1 MTNTWEEVPLA
12 CDPFFCALFRMECTI
27 LSHSIGS
34 RSNLGRQVTFPT
46 KMRQA
51 VEYWVRWKTFQES
64 QALGEWSRGAPLLK
78 AITQPIPAHC
88 LFLPVHGA
96 HRWAGAHSLGGPSTE
111 KIGEHSRLK
120 IQLFFIFFFYF
131 FFPIICSSLFGCHG
145 YTNTSA
151 GTFVTAMWRWVLRS
165 EKPPEEEGQQQPPG
179 LAPTLQE
186 AAPAAVLGQH
196 PTAGQTIAQ
205 VNGEANVYLSVCFE
219 RKYKKKFKKEKPMLL
234 TRQLGPLPPAMLV
247 FPYSGPMGGHRV
259 LSLFPRSEASQPWQ
273 C

>member
-111 KIGEHSRLK
+111 ETGEHSRLK
-120 IQLFFIFFFYF
+120 IQLFFLYF
-131 FFPIICSSLFGCHG
+131 FFLFFFFPLSAPASWLPWLHKYFCWHLCYCHVKM
-145 YTNTSA
+145 S
-151 GTFVTAMWRWVLRS
+151 F
-165 EKPPEEEGQQQPPG
+165 EKWEASRRGRP
-179 LAPTLQE
+179 A
-186 AAPAAVLGQH
+186 AAPRSCPH
-196 PTAGQTIAQ
+196 NAGGSPSSSARPAPHCWPDHCS
-205 VNGEANVYLSVCFE
+205 GEQ
-219 RKYKKKFKKEKPMLL
+219 RGK
-234 TRQLGPLPPAMLV
+234 RLP
-247 FPYSGPMGGHRV
+247 
-259 LSLFPRSEASQPWQ
+259 LSLLWEKILKKNLKRKTLCYWQGSWGLCPQPCWFFPIQVLWEAIES
-273 C
+273 

>member
-96 HRWAGAHSLGGPSTE
+96 HRWAGTHSLGGPSTE

-120 IQLFFIFFFYF
+120 IQLFFLYFFFFF
-131 FFPIICSSLFGCHG
+131 FFPIICSSLLV
-145 YTNTSA
+145 A
-151 GTFVTAMWRWVLRS
+151 MVTQILL
-165 EKPPEEEGQQQPPG
+165 
-179 LAPTLQE
+179 LAPLLLPCE
-186 AAPAAVLGQH
+186 DEFWEVRSLPKRKASSSP
-196 PTAGQTIAQ
+196 Q
-205 VNGEANVYLSVCFE
+205 V
-219 RKYKKKFKKEKPMLL
+219 
-234 TRQLGPLPPAMLV
+234 LPPQC
-247 FPYSGPMGGHRV
+247 R
-259 LSLFPRSEASQPWQ
+259 RQPQ
-273 C
+273 QHC